1 MDGTTYNITA
11 GNTGNMT
18 ARTFIYLD
26 IAVST
31 TAFQVTTTGSN
42 AVGSGKILIGI
53 AQNSTTQ
60 AIFQI
65 YDGYGGLKIKASDS
79 IETGSIITDLLAA
92 NAVTAAKI
100 SVSQLS
106 AISADMGSITAGT
119 ITGATIRTAASGARI
134 EMTSSLL
141 AGYAADGTTKEFYLQ
156 ASDGKA
162 YAGGGNVILDHNGI
176 SIIAPEEYGERSS
189 YRFVNNYNTLLAQL
203 DYYTD
208 TAPAHKLTL
217 STAEMADTHSYISIQ
232 SYSATNCESS
242 VALSAVQHTSNI
254 YLKLFV
260 STAGVKTATL
270 YNGSLYIPN
279 GGLNVGSATGAGT
292 GDVYGSGEIQM
303 AGTGTS
309 YVMGAFGVG
318 TNSPSGSFNKVLN
331 INDTQ
336 SGGNAALVLSQP
348 TKKYSIAIVNT
359 DLRIYDETATAY
371 RVTIDTNGNVG
382 MGTTTPSSSAN
393 KILHIYNSGSAGVAL
408 ENSVNKW
415 SHFVVGTTGSYGF
428 YDETNSKYR
437 LAINTSG
444 DVGLGGALSNLST
457 MAGASL
463 VAKANGNVGI
473 LTTTPGGSS
482 TAGSGVLSL
491 GNGTAPVGG
500 RADQVSLFSK
510 DVSSSAELF
519 AMDEAGNTP
528 QLTPHPSKFLDNL
541 PLTGREYP
549 WAYSAYNLYM
559 GKRIDVDMM
568 GAIRAIEKLSGEK
581 FIYLED
587 LPVDERTDWD
597 AGQEAQYTLRQ
608 QEIEAAK
615 SRLAEI
621 EKELATETEP
631 ERLEE
636 LQKEKDGIKIPEPY
650 IRKPPPKWM
659 KMRGVKSKL

>member
-31 TAFQVTTTGSN
+31 TAFQITTTGSN

-141 AGYAADGTTKEFYLQ
+141 AGYATDGTTKEFYLQ

-162 YAGGGNVILDHNGI
+162 YAGGGAVILDSDGI
-176 SIIAPEEYGERSS
+176 AIEPGAAYENYRSYKFTSGGVTVARWVMS
-189 YRFVNNYNTLLAQL
+189 YDWGMRTTELQTLASQYDASYTRICAYSSTGNTAGTFLEANCN
-203 DYYTD
+203 D
-208 TAPAHKLTL
+208 T
-217 STAEMADTHSYISIQ
+217 
-232 SYSATNCESS
+232 S
-242 VALSAVQHTSNI
+242 VVYLALSATI
-254 YLKLFV
+254 DERI
-260 STAGVKTATL
+260 ARL
-270 YNGSLYIPN
+270 YGSALDIV
-279 GGLNVGSATGAGT
+279 GHGLNVGSASGAGT

-318 TNSPSGSFNKVLN
+318 TNSPSGSFAKVLN

-359 DLRIYDETATAY
+359 ALRIYDETAAAY

-382 MGTTTPSSSAN
+382 IGTNTPSSSAT
-393 KILHIYNSGSAGVAL
+393 KTLHIYNSGSAGVAL

-415 SHFVVGTTGSYGF
+415 SHFVVSTTGSYGF

-473 LTTTPGGSS
+473 GTTTPGGSS
-482 TAGSGVLSL
+482 TAGTGVLSL

-549 WAYSAYNLYM
+549 WAYSAYNPYM

-587 LPVDERTDWD
+587 LPVDERANWD
-597 AGQEAQYTLRQ
+597 AGQEAQYILRQ
-608 QEIEAAK
+608 QEIDAAK

-621 EKELATETEP
+621 KKELTTETEP

-636 LQKEKDGIKIPEPY
+636 LQKAKDEIKIPEPY
-650 IRKPPPKWM
+650 IKKAPPKWM
-659 KMRGVKSKL
+659 KLRGVTSKL